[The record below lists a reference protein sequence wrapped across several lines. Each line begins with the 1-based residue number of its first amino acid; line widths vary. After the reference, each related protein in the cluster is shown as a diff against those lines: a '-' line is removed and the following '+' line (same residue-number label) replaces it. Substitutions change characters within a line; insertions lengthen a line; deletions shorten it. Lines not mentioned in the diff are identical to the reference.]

1 MAKREMSAT
10 LKNLK
15 FMQRGAQKE
24 EKPKK
29 EVEETKPDGKFNFP
43 SNVSRKCVVIM
54 EGDPHPGTVRG
65 RMSFQNFNPTIDKL
79 KDEAANGHEAE
90 ASTSSSF
97 QTGRN
102 LDRENDTSDR
112 TEMNKG
118 TIDVDEEL
126 KRKQPETLSKKNK
139 PKKLQKDGQGNKQP
153 SPSENSSHKQSK
165 RDKLDYNVL
174 VPPKSQSKR
183 RGDKAAR
190 LEGALA
196 VTDVAHVGCPD
207 MLS

>member
-1 MAKREMSAT
+1 MVKLEISPI

-15 FMQRGAQKE
+15 FMQRAAQKE

-29 EVEETKPDGKFNFP
+29 EVEEPKPDGKFVFP
-43 SNVSRKCVVIM
+43 SNVNRKCVVIM

-65 RMSFQNFNPTIDKL
+65 RMSFQNFNPSIDKL

-90 ASTSSSF
+90 ASTSSGF

-102 LDRENDTSDR
+102 FGRENGTQEEL
-112 TEMNKG
+112 TEMNMG
-118 TIDVDEEL
+118 DDNGDREL
-126 KRKQPETLSKKNK
+126 KRKESEALSQKSH
-139 PKKLQKDGQGNKQP
+139 PKKLQKDSKGKKQP
-153 SPSENSSHKQSK
+153 SPSENSSGKQSK

-183 RGDKAAR
+183 RG
-190 LEGALA
+190 G
-196 VTDVAHVGCPD
+196 
-207 MLS
+207 

>member
-1 MAKREMSAT
+1 MNERERERERENMAKREMSNT

-15 FMQRGAQKE
+15 FMQRAAQKE

-29 EVEETKPDGKFNFP
+29 QEEETKPDGNFVFP

-65 RMSFQNFNPTIDKL
+65 RMSFQNFNPSIDKL
-79 KDEAANGHEAE
+79 NDEAANGHEAE

-102 LDRENDTSDR
+102 FGSGNGASEHTETDMGNNDA
-112 TEMNKG
+112 
-118 TIDVDEEL
+118 DVEL
-126 KRKQPETLSKKNK
+126 KRKQPETSSQKSH
-139 PKKLQKDGQGNKQP
+139 PKKLQKDGQGKKQP
-153 SPSENSSHKQSK
+153 SPSENSSRKQSK

-174 VPPKSQSKR
+174 VPPKSQSKT
-183 RGDKAAR
+183 RG
-190 LEGALA
+190 G
-196 VTDVAHVGCPD
+196 
-207 MLS
+207 